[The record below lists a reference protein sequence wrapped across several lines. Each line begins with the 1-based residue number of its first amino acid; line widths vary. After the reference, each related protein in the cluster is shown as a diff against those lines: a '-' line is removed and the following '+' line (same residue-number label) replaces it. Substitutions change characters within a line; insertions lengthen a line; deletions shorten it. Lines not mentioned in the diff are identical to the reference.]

1 MFLAPTVHCTLPFGN
16 DVCSVELL
24 GSVVL
29 EQHGYESDYDAKRRK
44 FLCKQRLWWL
54 DTELQLN
61 IETWNLLGDSKTK
74 QMHRQQGKSKKL
86 LQLCMFFSKLQL
98 VCIWAPATRREVC
111 PRLLQSMLV
120 KTLHTKYNLRNLP
133 PNLRDSKYPIFPL
146 QQKSNKS
153 QPKDPQW
160 YQHRD
165 QLSLGYDT
173 GVWTADEVKFPCV
186 GQRGSECSPEMQ

>member
-1 MFLAPTVHCTLPFGN
+1 
-16 DVCSVELL
+16 
-24 GSVVL
+24 
-29 EQHGYESDYDAKRRK
+29 
-44 FLCKQRLWWL
+44 
-54 DTELQLN
+54 
-61 IETWNLLGDSKTK
+61 
-74 QMHRQQGKSKKL
+74 
-86 LQLCMFFSKLQL
+86 MFFSKLQL

-120 KTLHTKYNLRNLP
+120 KTLCTKYNLRNLP

-173 GVWTADEVKFPCV
+173 EVWPDGGWSEVSLCRAARIRVFPRNAVMDRKILKVERIINSPSTSLIYSAEQNSSLKVLRRFSSSVQFVSAIFVCDELRCKWVFIYM
-186 GQRGSECSPEMQ
+186 SLF